1 MKEKTSTVSKRSIL
15 LWAARDQ
22 FTQFGSSGAR
32 IDTILEAAQVNKRH
46 LYELFL
52 TKDGLYM
59 AVLSEVSREIEAA
72 FAAESGFWPRE
83 IGALYVSFIDLL
95 CEHREFILLRHWED
109 LSPTLNG
116 PRIQEAMT
124 GLWAKFEALV
134 CNVLGADPNDEKF
147 KTAVAQ
153 ARLWSELYA
162 VSSTIIST
170 KRVRDAENSE
180 DARKLANQSDTQKA
194 VYAQIAREI
203 RQCFEDI
210 A

>member
-83 IGALYVSFIDLL
+83 IGALRFVYRSLVRTSRVHLIATLGRSLSDAQRSAHSRGHDGAMGKVRSACLQRLGRRSKRRKVQNCRSSGSIMERIICRFFDDYFDKTRKRRRKFGRSAKTRQSIGYAKSRL
-95 CEHREFILLRHWED
+95 CANR
-109 LSPTLNG
+109 S
-116 PRIQEAMT
+116 
-124 GLWAKFEALV
+124 
-134 CNVLGADPNDEKF
+134 
-147 KTAVAQ
+147 
-153 ARLWSELYA
+153 
-162 VSSTIIST
+162 
-170 KRVRDAENSE
+170 RD
-180 DARKLANQSDTQKA
+180 TT
-194 VYAQIAREI
+194 V
-203 RQCFEDI
+203 F
-210 A
+210 

>member
-1 MKEKTSTVSKRSIL
+1 
-15 LWAARDQ
+15 
-22 FTQFGSSGAR
+22 
-32 IDTILEAAQVNKRH
+32 
-46 LYELFL
+46 
-52 TKDGLYM
+52 M

-147 KTAVAQ
+147 KTAASQ

-180 DARKLANQSDTQKA
+180 EARKLANQSDTQKA

>member
-1 MKEKTSTVSKRSIL
+1 
-15 LWAARDQ
+15 
-22 FTQFGSSGAR
+22 
-32 IDTILEAAQVNKRH
+32 
-46 LYELFL
+46 
-52 TKDGLYM
+52 
-59 AVLSEVSREIEAA
+59 
-72 FAAESGFWPRE
+72 
-83 IGALYVSFIDLL
+83 
-95 CEHREFILLRHWED
+95 
-109 LSPTLNG
+109 
-116 PRIQEAMT
+116 MT

-180 DARKLANQSDTQKA
+180 EARKLANQSDTQKA

>member
-72 FAAESGFWPRE
+72 STFRLSISCANIASSSYCDTGK
-83 IGALYVSFIDLL
+83 IS
-95 CEHREFILLRHWED
+95 LRR
-109 LSPTLNG
+109 STV
-116 PRIQEAMT
+116 RA
-124 GLWAKFEALV
+124 
-134 CNVLGADPNDEKF
+134 F
-147 KTAVAQ
+147 K
-153 ARLWSELYA
+153 RP
-162 VSSTIIST
+162 
-170 KRVRDAENSE
+170 
-180 DARKLANQSDTQKA
+180 
-194 VYAQIAREI
+194 
-203 RQCFEDI
+203 
-210 A
+210 

>member
-83 IGALYVSFIDLL
+83 IGALYVSFIASSSYCDTGK
-95 CEHREFILLRHWED
+95 ISLRR
-109 LSPTLNG
+109 STV
-116 PRIQEAMT
+116 RA
-124 GLWAKFEALV
+124 
-134 CNVLGADPNDEKF
+134 F
-147 KTAVAQ
+147 K
-153 ARLWSELYA
+153 RP
-162 VSSTIIST
+162 
-170 KRVRDAENSE
+170 
-180 DARKLANQSDTQKA
+180 
-194 VYAQIAREI
+194 
-203 RQCFEDI
+203 
-210 A
+210 

>member
-46 LYELFL
+46 LYELFI

-59 AVLSEVSREIEAA
+59 AVLSEVS
-72 FAAESGFWPRE
+72 RE

-162 VSSTIIST
+162 VSSTII
-170 KRVRDAENSE
+170 
-180 DARKLANQSDTQKA
+180 
-194 VYAQIAREI
+194 
-203 RQCFEDI
+203 
-210 A
+210 

>member
-59 AVLSEVSREIEAA
+59 AVLSEVS
-72 FAAESGFWPRE
+72 RE

-180 DARKLANQSDTQKA
+180 EARKLANQSDTQKA